1 MGPAPQVDNYVE
13 ANRLLQARVSAR
25 MRRIGDKIDRG
36 SRFVFPLTYFSS
48 LIILF
53 NITLDDK
60 YSSENGRGSDVFDV
74 QMQAWIPKAYVQ
86 APQAL
91 TIALVAIG
99 TATIFLA
106 LWAANVGNAHI
117 TTKNRLQGEA
127 QRKFMAPTFAAQL
140 SVGSMRKNTSR

>member
-1 MGPAPQVDNYVE
+1 
-13 ANRLLQARVSAR
+13 

-91 TIALVAIG
+91 TIALVANG
-99 TATIFLA
+99 A
-106 LWAANVGNAHI
+106 
-117 TTKNRLQGEA
+117 
-127 QRKFMAPTFAAQL
+127 
-140 SVGSMRKNTSR
+140 